1 MIIYCIC
8 CVSAG
13 AILESKGCMWFF
25 KKKREK
31 CTKFGNILKKGSLM
45 CATVTC
51 MKELEYALK
60 WFHIRVAEQ
69 IIDFAPNLE
78 LL

>member
-25 KKKREK
+25 KKKGKMYKIWKYFEK
-31 CTKFGNILKKGSLM
+31 GQPDVCDCHMYETARICPEM
-45 CATVTC
+45 IP
-51 MKELEYALK
+51 Y
-60 WFHIRVAEQ
+60 
-69 IIDFAPNLE
+69 
-78 LL
+78 

>member
-13 AILESKGCMWFF
+13 KVRDACDFSKKG
-25 KKKREK
+25 EK
-31 CTKFGNILKKGSLM
+31 CTKFENSLKKGSLM

-51 MKELEYALK
+51 MKQLEYALK